1 MNSYSWALFAIRPA
15 KRTQKVIQSSKGFH
29 SVKWLTFLPVPQDF
43 AGRMTTANK
52 ITILRILLIPFFV
65 VQVLYY
71 VKNGNEV
78 HRLAAILSFGI
89 AAICDGV
96 DGYIAR
102 RYNQRSELGAILD
115 PLADKLLLVSG
126 IVVLS
131 FEHPPYQQYLA
142 TLPLWL
148 AGTIIGRD
156 ILVLAGMFVIQ
167 MIVGKVKVRPRIVG
181 KVATVLQMV
190 VVLWALL
197 KWDLKWLRAWVFA
210 AAICT
215 GISGLL
221 YVWDGSRQLSAHPA
235 SSPKTGT

>member
-1 MNSYSWALFAIRPA
+1 
-15 KRTQKVIQSSKGFH
+15 
-29 SVKWLTFLPVPQDF
+29 
-43 AGRMTTANK
+43 MTTANK

-65 VQVLYY
+65 VEVLYY
-71 VKNGNEV
+71 VKNGNEA
-78 HRLAAILSFGI
+78 HRLAAIISFAV

-131 FEHPPYQQYLA
+131 FEHRPYLE
-142 TLPLWL
+142 TIPLWL
-148 AGTIIGRD
+148 TGTIIGRD
-156 ILVLAGMFVIQ
+156 ILVLAGMVVIQ
-167 MIVGKVKVRPRIVG
+167 MTVGKVRVRPRMIG

-190 VVLWALL
+190 IILWILL
-197 KWDLKWLRAWVFA
+197 KWDAKWLRVWLFA

-235 SSPKTGT
+235 SSPKVDA